1 MMTLTNYKVIKSSS
15 LPATWNNLH
24 TSNIADYFPAF
35 NSHNYNKTEFYYL
48 IDNILDTLQ
57 IDPSINLYQLLQ
69 LSAHYNKYC
78 KTISY
83 KPLSIAKYLSTYGNK
98 PFQAPT
104 QTTVEQ
110 RFTPSNYDTYNYPQ
124 IAQINISGS
133 TTTPTANALRLNI
146 FETNDTT
153 NDIRYYNDAF
163 LDYNDNN
170 DNNDNEHYDNTMHND
185 QDFQDYSQDDW
196 NQNDEQDTLCL
207 HHQTV

>member
-1 MMTLTNYKVIKSSS
+1 MYDIANYK
-15 LPATWNNLH
+15 
-24 TSNIADYFPAF
+24 
-35 NSHNYNKTEFYYL
+35 
-48 IDNILDTLQ
+48 LQ
-57 IDPSINLYQLLQ
+57 EGEL
-69 LSAHYNKYC
+69 NKYVFDTFNEMMSGS
-78 KTISY
+78 KVL
-83 KPLSIAKYLSTYGNK
+83 PLSTHDNK

-124 IAQINISGS
+124 TAQINISGS

-163 LDYNDNN
+163 LD
-170 DNNDNEHYDNTMHND
+170 NNDNEHYDNAMHND

-207 HHQTV
+207 HHPTV